1 MVRIYLSGT
10 GNAKYCIEKL
20 TKLMDENSKTVPLE
34 SDTLIEEIKKSIIVL
49 GYPIQ
54 YSNAPFMVRD
64 FIKKIRN
71 SGEIKRSSVLRQWGF
86 SAKMKQVA
94 ALDC

>member
-34 SDTLIEEIKKSIIVL
+34 SDTLIEEIKKINHSHSLSLAISIINHRLKVL
-49 GYPIQ
+49 QIVQAIQ
-54 YSNAPFMVRD
+54 T
-64 FIKKIRN
+64 
-71 SGEIKRSSVLRQWGF
+71 
-86 SAKMKQVA
+86 
-94 ALDC
+94 

>member
-34 SDTLIEEIKKSIIVL
+34 SDTLIEEIKKINHSLRISHTVL
-49 GYPIQ
+49 
-54 YSNAPFMVRD
+54 
-64 FIKKIRN
+64 
-71 SGEIKRSSVLRQWGF
+71 
-86 SAKMKQVA
+86 
-94 ALDC
+94 